1 MYFEQIRVDVKLGED
16 IKFKDAGEFISAM
29 INNAIRYDKELFL
42 KHNINTFK
50 HYCFS
55 SFYPP
60 EKDGIY
66 KKNER
71 YNFDIRS
78 LDSSFIEKVEH
89 FLSVDKNS
97 KCKVIKIKKT
107 RVKQFFISELYT
119 VTPAVVSFEDENKK
133 LYHWTMQRDG
143 DILKLQNA
151 LQNNLLRKYKSFY
164 GYEPKPM
171 QNFIQ
176 LLELKNQ
183 KPQTTNYKG
192 IRLFGNKFRIIP
204 NEDEVS
210 QKLAFMALSS
220 GLGEKGS
227 SVGVGFCVGRE
238 NQAFRGL
245 VR

>member
-1 MYFEQIRVDVKLGED
+1 MYYDQIRVDIKLGKD
-16 IKFKDAGEFISAM
+16 VKFKDAGEFISDA
-29 INNAIRYDKELFL
+29 INKAILYDKELSL
-42 KHNINTFK
+42 RHKTNTFK

-66 KKNER
+66 KKNKF
-71 YNFDIRS
+71 YNFDLRS
-78 LDSSFIEKVEH
+78 LDSSFVEKIEH
-89 FLSVDKNS
+89 FLSVDQNPNF
-97 KCKVIKIKKT
+97 KVLNIKKS

-119 VTPAVVSFEDENKK
+119 VTPAVISFEDENKK
-133 LYHWTMQRDG
+133 LYHWTMQKDG

-151 LQNNLLRKYKSFY
+151 IQNNLLRKYKSFY
-164 GYEPKPM
+164 GDEPKPI

-210 QKLAFMALSS
+210 QKLAFMALSC

-227 SVGVGFCVGRE
+227 SVGVGFCVGRS
-238 NQAFRGL
+238 NQALQGL

>member
-1 MYFEQIRVDVKLGED
+1 MYYDQIRVDVKLGED
-16 IKFKDAGEFISAM
+16 VKFKDAGEFISVA
-29 INNAIRYDKELFL
+29 INKAILYDKELSSRH
-42 KHNINTFK
+42 KTNTFK

-60 EKDGIY
+60 EKDGVY
-66 KKNER
+66 KKEGL

-78 LDSSFIEKVEH
+78 LDSSFIEKIEH
-89 FLSVDKNS
+89 FLSVDQNPKF
-97 KCKVIKIKKT
+97 KVLNIKKT

-119 VTPAVVSFEDENKK
+119 VTPTVVSFEDENRK

-164 GYEPKPM
+164 NDEPKPM

-176 LLELKNQ
+176 LLEIKNQ
-183 KPQTTNYKG
+183 KPQTTNYKD

-210 QKLAFMALSS
+210 QKLAFIALSC

-227 SVGVGFCVGRE
+227 SVGVGFCVGRM
-238 NQAFRGL
+238 G
-245 VR
+245 